1 MSTPVADAL
10 RSRRTIHD
18 FEPGTAP
25 PPAVVE
31 AAIAHAVLAPNH
43 YRTRP
48 WRFYLPGP
56 STIDVICR
64 LNADLVRAVKG
75 DAAADA
81 KWRRWRAIPGWMILA
96 CDRSADVLR
105 QREDY
110 AACCCAAQNYML
122 YLWEQGYGVKWTTGE
137 VTRLPAFLAALGSTP
152 EREEVVG
159 LFWSGRAAGPA
170 PERPPAAPMPII
182 ELP

>member
-1 MSTPVADAL
+1 MTMPVAAAL

-25 PPAVVE
+25 PGSVVE

-43 YRTRP
+43 FRTRP
-48 WRFYLPGP
+48 WHFYLPGP
-56 STIDVICR
+56 STIDAICR
-64 LNADLVRAVKG
+64 LNAERVRAAKG
-75 DAAADA
+75 DAAAEA
-81 KWRRWRAIPGWMILA
+81 KLQRWRAIPGWMVLT
-96 CDRSADVLR
+96 CVRSADAVR
-105 QREDY
+105 AREDY

-122 YLWEQGYGVKWTTGE
+122 YLWEQGYGVKWTTGD
-137 VTRLPAFLAALGSTP
+137 VTRLPAFHAALGSAP

-159 LFWSGRAAGPA
+159 LFWSGRPAGPA
-170 PERPPAAPMPII
+170 PERPPAGPLPIS